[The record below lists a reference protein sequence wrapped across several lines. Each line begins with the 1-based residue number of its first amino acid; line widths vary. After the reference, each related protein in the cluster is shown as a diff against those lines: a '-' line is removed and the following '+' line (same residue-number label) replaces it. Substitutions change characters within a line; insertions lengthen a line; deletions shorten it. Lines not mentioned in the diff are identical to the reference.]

1 MLGIFIIWFIAAI
14 AAGIIAINKNR
25 NAVGWALATFF
36 LSPLMII
43 IILVLSKKEGSPE
56 SLAAQGSKK
65 CPFCAEEIKAEAVVC
80 KHCGKDL
87 PEQERAIGPGL

>member
-1 MLGIFIIWFIAAI
+1 VLGIFTIWFIAAI
-14 AAGIIAINKNR
+14 AAGIIASNKNR
-25 NAVGWALATFF
+25 SAVGWAIATFL
-36 LSPLMII
+36 LSPLLII

-56 SLAAQGSKK
+56 NLATRGSKK

-87 PEQERAIGPGL
+87 PEQQRDMRSGL

>member
-14 AAGIIAINKNR
+14 AAGIIANNKNR
-25 NAVGWALATFF
+25 NAAGWALATFL
-36 LSPLMII
+36 LSPLLII

-87 PEQERAIGPGL
+87 PERERDMRSSL

>member
-1 MLGIFIIWFIAAI
+1 VLGIFLIWSIAAI
-14 AAGIIAINKNR
+14 AAG
-25 NAVGWALATFF
+25 WALATFL
-36 LSPLMII
+36 LSPLLII
-43 IILVLSKKEGSPE
+43 IILVLSKKEDSPK

-87 PEQERAIGPGL
+87 PEQERAMRSGL